1 MHRSLVVNPSGGAE
15 ARRVFTQPALHDNL
29 MERIV
34 DPANMR
40 RAWKRVKANQGAP
53 GSDGMT
59 LEDFPTFAR
68 LHWPAI
74 RQALL
79 DGTYQPK
86 PVRRVSIAKPNGP
99 GNSTSHRASP
109 HTDIRPDIFR
119 VEFRF
124 SAGTLRPRSS
134 TAGTAD
140 YRRGLSH
147 RRGFGFGEILRPSQ
161 PRCTDGPRG
170 QEGER

>member
-1 MHRSLVVNPSGGAE
+1 MRYSPLAVNPTGGAE
-15 ARRVFTQPALHDNL
+15 ARRVFTQPTLHDNL

-59 LEDFPTFAR
+59 LQDFPTFAR
-68 LHWPAI
+68 LHWSAI

-86 PVRRVSIAKPNGP
+86 PV
-99 GNSTSHRASP
+99 
-109 HTDIRPDIFR
+109 
-119 VEFRF
+119 
-124 SAGTLRPRSS
+124 
-134 TAGTAD
+134 
-140 YRRGLSH
+140 
-147 RRGFGFGEILRPSQ
+147 
-161 PRCTDGPRG
+161 
-170 QEGER
+170 